1 MVLADG
7 LMNPGAIAAYAGT
20 VYWTDAVAG
29 TVSSLAVDGG
39 SPVVVAAGLP
49 QPDSIV
55 VDATDVYFWNIG
67 DGTVRRLAEPSVVVA
82 TGDAI
87 SGMALDAANL
97 YYGTGDGSMIKVP
110 RGGGSAEIL
119 FAGPLTTAGEPQY
132 PAWGLALDSEKV
144 YWMSLALFSNL
155 PPGLVS
161 FVPLDGGPNA
171 ILCTGCA
178 GTAIAADPSGVYW
191 TENYTGNITSFRGG
205 RRSPVAS
212 GQESPQ
218 AIATDATSVYWL
230 NFGPPDL
237 VDGSEADAGGAVMRV
252 AK

>member
-7 LMNPGAIAAYAGT
+7 LTNPGAIAAYAGT

-29 TVSSLAVDGG
+29 TVSRLAIGGG
-39 SPVVVAAGLP
+39 SPVVVATGMP
-49 QPDSIV
+49 QPDTIV

-67 DGTVRRLAEPSVVVA
+67 DSTVRRLAEPSAVVA
-82 TGDAI
+82 TGD
-87 SGMALDAANL
+87 SVLGMALDAANL
-97 YYGTGDGSMIKVP
+97 YYGTGDGGIIKVP
-110 RGGGSAEIL
+110 RDGGSAEIL
-119 FAGPLTTAGEPQY
+119 FAGPLNASGQPQY
-132 PAWGLALDSEKV
+132 PAWGLALDSGKV
-144 YWMSLALFSNL
+144 YWMSLGIFSNL
-155 PPGLVS
+155 PAGLVS

-191 TENYTGNITSFRGG
+191 TENYTGKITSFRNG

-212 GQESPQ
+212 GQERPQ

-230 NFGPPDL
+230 NFGPTNL
-237 VDGSEADAGGAVMRV
+237 VDGSPSDAGGAVMRV
-252 AK
+252 TK

>member
-1 MVLADG
+1 
-7 LMNPGAIAAYAGT
+7 
-20 VYWTDAVAG
+20 
-29 TVSSLAVDGG
+29 
-39 SPVVVAAGLP
+39 
-49 QPDSIV
+49 
-55 VDATDVYFWNIG
+55 VYFWNIG

-82 TGDAI
+82 TGEAI

-97 YYGTGDGSMIKVP
+97 YYGAGDGSIIKVP

-119 FAGPLTTAGEPQY
+119 FAGPLTASGDPQY

-144 YWMSLALFSNL
+144 YWTSLALFSNL

-161 FVPLDGGPNA
+161 SVPLDGGPNA

-178 GTAIAADPSGVYW
+178 GTGIAADPSGVYW

-212 GQESPQ
+212 GQEYPQ

-230 NFGPPDL
+230 NFGPRDS
-237 VDGSEADAGGAVMRV
+237 VDGSPADAGGAVMRV